1 MNEEAVDSSYVCVYD
16 LETQSTIASVPGRR
30 REDQIGNLQISVL
43 CAVTIPTRL
52 AMDPLRSEEAMAN
65 AARHTFWRDDNSNP
79 LGPFEKLLQLFDNAD
94 LICGYN
100 ISGFDNIVMKKHY
113 AGRRDR
119 YYSHALK
126 MHDCFCR
133 IKDAT
138 GVWFKL
144 DALLKANGLETKTAD
159 GLEAIKMWQ
168 RGERDRLADYCLTDT
183 LQCARLMLR
192 KEIDLPGLDDQSV
205 VAQHV
210 EHLHHVGVADPRH
223 RVGLADQTRQVLGRA
238 AATIPQHLDRHWPIQ
253 VAVVGF
259 HHDSQPARAEHPS
272 ELVTTAQHHCHA
284 RSLTGLQLAQC
295 LASASSRGQAIRD
308 HQRRGRCETSVFA
321 DR

>member
-192 KEIDLPGLDDQSV
+192 KEIDLLGLGLRAKNHVFGIAAALASVQRSDQIAQAKEPSPFLLDDDSDTCPPPFKKAH
-205 VAQHV
+205 VACQ
-210 EHLHHVGVADPRH
+210 EEEGK
-223 RVGLADQTRQVLGRA
+223 
-238 AATIPQHLDRHWPIQ
+238 
-253 VAVVGF
+253 
-259 HHDSQPARAEHPS
+259 
-272 ELVTTAQHHCHA
+272 
-284 RSLTGLQLAQC
+284 
-295 LASASSRGQAIRD
+295 SSPML
-308 HQRRGRCETSVFA
+308 
-321 DR
+321 